1 MSHVVFPVNCFYL
14 TGRMSCFGSIACI
27 NIYFPALLLIS
38 EWILN
43 GKKKNVKGEK
53 EKKRGIVGNK

>member
-1 MSHVVFPVNCFYL
+1 
-14 TGRMSCFGSIACI
+14 MSCFGSIACI